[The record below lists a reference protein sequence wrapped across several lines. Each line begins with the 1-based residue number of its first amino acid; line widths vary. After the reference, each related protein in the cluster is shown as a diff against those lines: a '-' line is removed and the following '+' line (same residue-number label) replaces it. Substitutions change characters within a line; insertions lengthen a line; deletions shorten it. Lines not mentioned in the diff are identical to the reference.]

1 MSLLIIVIGA
11 LILAA
16 SLSLIIRPALVIG
29 VMESS
34 GEKTWLY
41 VLAIGVRLVLGW
53 LLIQHA
59 AVSKFP
65 AVITVLGWIALIAAF
80 FILVIGHTRFV
91 RLVQWVTGWVKP
103 WARFGGFFGAV
114 FGAFLIYAFL

>member
-1 MSLLIIVIGA
+1 MSLLIILIGA

-16 SLSLIIRPALVIG
+16 SLSLIIRPVLVIG

-41 VLAIGVRLVLGW
+41 VLAIGVRLGVASSSGE
-53 LLIQHA
+53 
-59 AVSKFP
+59 SDF
-65 AVITVLGWIALIAAF
+65 AAF

-91 RLVQWVTGWVKP
+91 RLVQWVTRWVKP
-103 WARFGGFFGAV
+103 WARFGGLFGAV